1 MGKPLDSDLK
11 RFAAV
16 FGCAFAIYLAFFGG
30 HYVSGDEAQRIAWAK
45 ALIDCH
51 CNDISP
57 YFPSEHYAKYG
68 IGLSILHVPL
78 ILLARWIKSASGIP
92 TEGPL
97 NMLLYTFNG
106 AVGVALI
113 YILLVRQRVHRHT
126 ATLGALAIGVT
137 SVWFP
142 YSKVEYA
149 ESVVTTLLL
158 GMYLLA
164 DSYPWIAGLI
174 GGFAVAVRTDA
185 IIWITLTGAIAPST
199 RKSWLPIALATIPG
213 LLLTGASNYL
223 RTGSALNS
231 GYEVDFSTPILTGLY
246 GFLFSAGK
254 SVFLFSPLML
264 LYPAAVRKLWSDSA
278 RRRLVVWSL
287 LLFGA
292 QLLVYSKWWDWS
304 GDDAWGPRFLVTA
317 TVVCL
322 AVVAASEYVHSR
334 WFALLAVAGLIV
346 QVPPLLI
353 GPHNSLMAV
362 HLRNPTKVDP
372 NTRLRSPITLD
383 DIRFNPQYSQITAT
397 FEMLL
402 FKASDGR
409 LEASSSFIKSF
420 DPPLRPKK
428 IPIDILWPHPNLT
441 RAPRATQR

>member
-1 MGKPLDSDLK
+1 
-11 RFAAV
+11 
-16 FGCAFAIYLAFFGG
+16 
-30 HYVSGDEAQRIAWAK
+30 
-45 ALIDCH
+45 
-51 CNDISP
+51 
-57 YFPSEHYAKYG
+57 
-68 IGLSILHVPL
+68 
-78 ILLARWIKSASGIP
+78 
-92 TEGPL
+92 
-97 NMLLYTFNG
+97 
-106 AVGVALI
+106 
-113 YILLVRQRVHRHT
+113 
-126 ATLGALAIGVT
+126 
-137 SVWFP
+137 
-142 YSKVEYA
+142 
-149 ESVVTTLLL
+149 
-158 GMYLLA
+158 
-164 DSYPWIAGLI
+164 
-174 GGFAVAVRTDA
+174 
-185 IIWITLTGAIAPST
+185 
-199 RKSWLPIALATIPG
+199 

-231 GYEVDFSTPILTGLY
+231 GYEIDFSTPILTGLY

-264 LYPAAVRKLWSDSA
+264 LYPAAVGKLWSDSA

-372 NTRLRSPITLD
+372 NTHLRPPITLD

-420 DPPLRPKK
+420 DPPLRPKE

-441 RAPRATQR
+441 RAPRATQAIADRNLTVSQPMVYREPEG